1 MNEVTLL
8 GPYPISLNKY
18 LRIVQGRNY
27 RTKEA
32 NDFKEKFQQLAKN
45 AGVIE
50 PMDGFVEVDIVLYP
64 KMTKTCIK
72 LAKKDPLYYLKIQC
86 LDVDNC
92 LKVLLDS
99 FNKVI
104 YTDDKKI
111 VKLSIRKG
119 VPYCEEGATKITIK
133 KIDESIY
140 STI

>member
-1 MNEVTLL
+1 MDEVTLL

-18 LRIVQGRNY
+18 LRICNNRNF

-32 NDFKEKFQQLAKN
+32 NEFKDKFQQLARN
-45 AGVIE
+45 AGITE
-50 PMDGFVEVDIVLYP
+50 PMDGFVEVDIVIYP
-64 KMTKTCIK
+64 KMTKTCTK

-99 FNKVI
+99 FNKII

-111 VKLSIRKG
+111 VKLSISKG
-119 VPYCEEGATKITIK
+119 IPYCEEGATKITIK
-133 KIDESIY
+133 KINEADY
-140 STI
+140 STK